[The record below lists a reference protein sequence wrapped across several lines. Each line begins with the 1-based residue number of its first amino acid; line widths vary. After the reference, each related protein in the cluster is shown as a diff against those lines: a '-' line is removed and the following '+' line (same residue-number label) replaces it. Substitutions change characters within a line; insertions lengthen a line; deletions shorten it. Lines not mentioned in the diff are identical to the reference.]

1 MKFEMMK
8 NVSKVIKIKVLLTFG
23 FIFLFL
29 NFAYGQKTSSDIKQ
43 VDFKKTFNSKTKSFN
58 LLRITYGDL
67 TGDKSEEAIILLRN
81 RETRKPNLDEIVVYS
96 IKNGKVVKLADFAP
110 GRRGDYVLSI
120 KSLDNNFKI
129 EEKIFVLDLAILRT
143 GECLPTRYYTI
154 KYRWNGFQMEE
165 TERSCLKF
173 LPENVREIG

>member
-43 VDFKKTFNSKTKSFN
+43 VDFKKTFNSKTKSF
-58 LLRITYGDL
+58 LRITYGDL

-81 RETRKPNLDEIVVYS
+81 QEIRKPNLDEIVVYS

-110 GRRGDYVLSI
+110 GRRGSYVLSI
-120 KSLDNNFKI
+120 KSLENNFKI

-143 GECLPTRYYTI
+143 GEYVPARYYTI

-165 TERSCLKF
+165 TERSCLKL